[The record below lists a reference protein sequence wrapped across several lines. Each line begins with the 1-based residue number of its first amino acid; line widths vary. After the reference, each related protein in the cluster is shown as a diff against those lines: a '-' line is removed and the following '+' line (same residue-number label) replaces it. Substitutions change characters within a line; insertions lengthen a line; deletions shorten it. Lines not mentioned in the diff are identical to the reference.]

1 MLNEKYEQY
10 EKNDFS
16 LYYFLFYSFAYFAPV
31 FVYSYDSNILLNI
44 EEFPKI
50 AHKICASTLAT
61 YPGLI
66 WCVLA
71 YQSLYFQK
79 KKRIKMSKYSMLRGG
94 VVFFQSNL
102 RRNSLTISYDD

>member
-61 YPGLI
+61 YPGL
-66 WCVLA
+66 
-71 YQSLYFQK
+71 
-79 KKRIKMSKYSMLRGG
+79 
-94 VVFFQSNL
+94 NL
-102 RRNSLTISYDD
+102 VCARLPVTEFSEEKTNKNVKI